1 MELVTYSIIAVGL
14 AMDAFAVSL
23 GIGTTGRAKD
33 GRAVFRLSFHFGFFQ
48 GFMTLLGWLLGS
60 SVANLIANFDHWVAF
75 ALLAWVGGRMIKEGF
90 ARGGEAEGCPA
101 RDPSRGRTLMMLCVA
116 TSIDAMAV
124 GLSMAMIEAN
134 VIFASIVIAVITL
147 GLSLVGLLAGGGL
160 GARFGKRMEVLGGLL
175 LVGIG
180 VRILVSHLVV

>member
-23 GIGTTGRAKD
+23 GIGTTRQAKD

-75 ALLAWVGGRMIKEGF
+75 ALLAWVGGRMIKEGL
-90 ARGGEAEGCPA
+90 ARGGEESCPA
-101 RDPSRGRTLMMLCVA
+101 RDPSRGRTLMVLCVA

-124 GLSMAMIEAN
+124 GLSMAMIDAN
-134 VIFASIVIAVITL
+134 VVFASIVIAVITL

-160 GARFGKRMEVLGGLL
+160 GERFGKRMEVLGGLL

-180 VRILVSHLVV
+180 VRILVSHLVG

>member
-23 GIGTTGRAKD
+23 GIGTTGQAKD

-75 ALLAWVGGRMIKEGF
+75 ALLAWVGGRMIKEGLT
-90 ARGGEAEGCPA
+90 RGGEEACPS
-101 RDPSRGRTLMMLCVA
+101 RDPSRGRTLMVLCVA

-124 GLSMAMIEAN
+124 GLSMAMINAN

-180 VRILVSHLVV
+180 VRILVSHLVG

>member
-23 GIGTTGRAKD
+23 GIGTTRQAKD

-90 ARGGEAEGCPA
+90 ASVDAESCPA
-101 RDPSRGRTLMMLCVA
+101 RDPSRGRTLMVLCVA

-124 GLSMAMIEAN
+124 GLSMAMIDAN
-134 VIFASIVIAVITL
+134 VVFASIVIAVITL

-160 GARFGKRMEVLGGLL
+160 GERFGKRMEVLGGLL

>member
-23 GIGTTGRAKD
+23 GIGTTGQAKD

-75 ALLAWVGGRMIKEGF
+75 ALLAWVGGRMIKEGLT
-90 ARGGEAEGCPA
+90 RGGEEACPS
-101 RDPSRGRTLMMLCVA
+101 RDPSRGRTLMVLCVA

-124 GLSMAMIEAN
+124 GVTLALIGAD
-134 VIFASIVIAVITL
+134 IATTAVAIGAATFLMTAL
-147 GLSLVGLLAGGGL
+147 GTYGARWIGPLFGRAAEGAGGL
-160 GARFGKRMEVLGGLL
+160 C
-175 LVGIG
+175 LVAIG
-180 VRILVSHLVV
+180 TIILFEHLSA